1 MTADLRA
8 DVTSQRVR
16 DITLWGVTVTPAMFE
31 QIAATV
37 DLAYAALTEET
48 GR

>member
-1 MTADLRA
+1 MSAHVRH
-8 DVTSQRVR
+8 DVTVERAEQ
-16 DITLWGVTVTPAMFE
+16 ITLWGVTVTPAMFE